1 MKVYSKLSNKGTIGI
16 RLKFI
21 LISLLLHLPL
31 FFILFFIRTSSAF
44 KEEYAIMLAV
54 SFVIFLLLL
63 YRARYFEIDS
73 SGEVISIRSY
83 HPIFRNFERRAEF
96 PKQKLQDYKVQK
108 KNCGVLLQF
117 SLKMLEKKNASIQY
131 SVQGFSKSNVKKLEK
146 SLMKI
151 KETYQVE

>member
-1 MKVYSKLSNKGTIGI
+1 MKVYSKLSNKTTIGI

-31 FFILFFIRTSSAF
+31 FFILFFIRTNPAF
-44 KEEYAIMLAV
+44 KEEYTIILGA
-54 SFVIFLLLL
+54 SFLFFVLLF

-83 HPIFRNFERRAEF
+83 HPIFRSFEKRAEF
-96 PKQKLQDYKVQK
+96 PKQKLQDYKVRK
-108 KNCGVLLQF
+108 RNCGVTLQF